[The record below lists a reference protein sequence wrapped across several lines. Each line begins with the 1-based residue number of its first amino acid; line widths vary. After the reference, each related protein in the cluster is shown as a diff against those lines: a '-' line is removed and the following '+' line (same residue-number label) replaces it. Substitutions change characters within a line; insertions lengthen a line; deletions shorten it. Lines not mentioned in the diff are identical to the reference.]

1 MALRFIEGVK
11 LLFLALN
18 SLDLGSAE
26 MMIV

>member
-11 LLFLALN
+11 LLFLDLN